1 MTVQAT
7 GHVLARLLTGPKL
20 NQSDAQAP
28 TVDIENL
35 LGIYRLTH
43 TGQSLFSM
51 RISSNVIAQ
60 LPSFTP
66 SLDPETRPCFMS
78 SPPTR
83 IPADQQAY
91 LVVLV
96 STLLIPSFNL

>member
-35 LGIYRLTH
+35 LGFTIWH
-43 TGQSLFSM
+43 WQAGHPSHSM
-51 RISSNVIAQ
+51 HI
-60 LPSFTP
+60 
-66 SLDPETRPCFMS
+66 
-78 SPPTR
+78 
-83 IPADQQAY
+83 
-91 LVVLV
+91 
-96 STLLIPSFNL
+96 